1 MKIDEIAR
9 VIGSA
14 LVIIGYFIL
23 LHINTKLGAGIH
35 LTADIISIPF
45 FIRTRAWDV
54 VIMFG
59 FLTTIS
65 VSKLIA

>member
-14 LVIIGYFIL
+14 MVIVGYFVV
-23 LHINTKLGAGIH
+23 LHINTKIGAGIH
-35 LTADIISIPF
+35 LTADLISVPF
-45 FIRTRAWDV
+45 FLRIKAWDII
-54 VIMFG
+54 IMIG

-65 VSKLIA
+65 MSKILL